1 MLKLISNFLYFSFIS
16 SSDKSYNKLNE
27 LDVTSIVLYIVG
39 LGGVGLTKFIIS
51 NTINTVITLKHI
63 VPIVNNLK
71 LNGLNDKQMQYTFLL
86 MYANNKIS
94 YDELKLFLAKI
105 NSFIDEELDSLSDEE
120 RKVMIKNMFSQY
132 E

>member
-1 MLKLISNFLYFSFIS
+1 MTLSE
-16 SSDKSYNKLNE
+16 LNE
-27 LDVTSIVLYIVG
+27 L
-39 LGGVGLTKFIIS
+39 
-51 NTINTVITLKHI
+51 
-63 VPIVNNLK
+63 VNNLK

-120 RKVMIKNMFSQY
+120 RKAMIKNMFSKY

>member
-1 MLKLISNFLYFSFIS
+1 MT
-16 SSDKSYNKLNE
+16 LNE
-27 LDVTSIVLYIVG
+27 LNEL
-39 LGGVGLTKFIIS
+39 
-51 NTINTVITLKHI
+51 IT
-63 VPIVNNLK
+63 NLK
-71 LNGLNDKQMQYTFLL
+71 LNGMNDKQMQYTFLL

-94 YDELKLFLAKI
+94 YEELKLFLAKI

>member
-1 MLKLISNFLYFSFIS
+1 MT
-16 SSDKSYNKLNE
+16 LNE
-27 LDVTSIVLYIVG
+27 LNEL
-39 LGGVGLTKFIIS
+39 
-51 NTINTVITLKHI
+51 
-63 VPIVNNLK
+63 VNNLK

-120 RKVMIKNMFSQY
+120 RKAMIKNMFSQY

>member
-1 MLKLISNFLYFSFIS
+1 MTLSE
-16 SSDKSYNKLNE
+16 LNE
-27 LDVTSIVLYIVG
+27 L
-39 LGGVGLTKFIIS
+39 
-51 NTINTVITLKHI
+51 
-63 VPIVNNLK
+63 VNNLK

>member
-1 MLKLISNFLYFSFIS
+1 MTLSE
-16 SSDKSYNKLNE
+16 LNE
-27 LDVTSIVLYIVG
+27 L
-39 LGGVGLTKFIIS
+39 
-51 NTINTVITLKHI
+51 
-63 VPIVNNLK
+63 VNNLK

-120 RKVMIKNMFSQY
+120 RKAMIKNMFSQY

>member
-1 MLKLISNFLYFSFIS
+1 MT
-16 SSDKSYNKLNE
+16 LNE
-27 LDVTSIVLYIVG
+27 LNEL
-39 LGGVGLTKFIIS
+39 
-51 NTINTVITLKHI
+51 IT
-63 VPIVNNLK
+63 NLK
-71 LNGLNDKQMQYTFLL
+71 LNGMNDKQMQYTFLL

>member
-1 MLKLISNFLYFSFIS
+1 MTLSE
-16 SSDKSYNKLNE
+16 LNE
-27 LDVTSIVLYIVG
+27 L
-39 LGGVGLTKFIIS
+39 
-51 NTINTVITLKHI
+51 
-63 VPIVNNLK
+63 VNNLK

-94 YDELKLFLAKI
+94 YEELKLFLAKI

-120 RKVMIKNMFSQY
+120 RKEIIKNMFKQY

>member
-1 MLKLISNFLYFSFIS
+1 MTLSE
-16 SSDKSYNKLNE
+16 LNE
-27 LDVTSIVLYIVG
+27 L
-39 LGGVGLTKFIIS
+39 
-51 NTINTVITLKHI
+51 
-63 VPIVNNLK
+63 VNNLK

-120 RKVMIKNMFSQY
+120 RKEMIKNMFSQY

>member
-1 MLKLISNFLYFSFIS
+1 MTLSE
-16 SSDKSYNKLNE
+16 LNE
-27 LDVTSIVLYIVG
+27 L
-39 LGGVGLTKFIIS
+39 
-51 NTINTVITLKHI
+51 
-63 VPIVNNLK
+63 VNNLK

-105 NSFIDEELDSLSDEE
+105 NSFIDEELDNLSDEE
-120 RKVMIKNMFSQY
+120 RKEMIKNMFKQY

>member
-1 MLKLISNFLYFSFIS
+1 MTLSE
-16 SSDKSYNKLNE
+16 LNE
-27 LDVTSIVLYIVG
+27 L
-39 LGGVGLTKFIIS
+39 
-51 NTINTVITLKHI
+51 
-63 VPIVNNLK
+63 VNNLK

-105 NSFIDEELDSLSDEE
+105 NSFIDEELDSLSDAE
-120 RKVMIKNMFSQY
+120 RKAMIKNMFSQY

>member
-1 MLKLISNFLYFSFIS
+1 MTLSE
-16 SSDKSYNKLNE
+16 LNE
-27 LDVTSIVLYIVG
+27 L
-39 LGGVGLTKFIIS
+39 
-51 NTINTVITLKHI
+51 
-63 VPIVNNLK
+63 VNNLK

-120 RKVMIKNMFSQY
+120 RKAIIKNMFSQY

>member
-1 MLKLISNFLYFSFIS
+1 
-16 SSDKSYNKLNE
+16 
-27 LDVTSIVLYIVG
+27 
-39 LGGVGLTKFIIS
+39 
-51 NTINTVITLKHI
+51 
-63 VPIVNNLK
+63 
-71 LNGLNDKQMQYTFLL
+71 

-120 RKVMIKNMFSQY
+120 RKTMIKNMFSQY

>member
-1 MLKLISNFLYFSFIS
+1 MTLSE
-16 SSDKSYNKLNE
+16 LNE
-27 LDVTSIVLYIVG
+27 L
-39 LGGVGLTKFIIS
+39 
-51 NTINTVITLKHI
+51 
-63 VPIVNNLK
+63 VNNLK

-120 RKVMIKNMFSQY
+120 RKTMIKNMFSQY

>member
-1 MLKLISNFLYFSFIS
+1 MTLSE
-16 SSDKSYNKLNE
+16 LNE
-27 LDVTSIVLYIVG
+27 L
-39 LGGVGLTKFIIS
+39 
-51 NTINTVITLKHI
+51 
-63 VPIVNNLK
+63 VNNLK

-120 RKVMIKNMFSQY
+120 RKEMIKNMFKQY